1 MKQLSYIFADLSPL
15 KNTRKYAGFCRA
27 IFSTLACCVKTK
39 GQNKDQTKTRESGP
53 GKPLEA
59 VTRPD
64 LFAKKGRP
72 RGFFPS
78 KRLFAVMRFASIA
91 FVKHFVK
98 HTVYKRSR
106 QGSTPDPHRN
116 QKSGSPCPITP
127 PELEIPSRLPGRAAP
142 NGAHRA
148 PAPPS
153 KAVSDR
159 PAFFSMGGKVK
170 QKPHFFHPK
179 IGGILRGRRATRRF
193 FPGRTRE
200 FLGAPSLF
208 RL

>member
-72 RGFFPS
+72 RVLS
-78 KRLFAVMRFASIA
+78 HHK
-91 FVKHFVK
+91 
-98 HTVYKRSR
+98 
-106 QGSTPDPHRN
+106 
-116 QKSGSPCPITP
+116 
-127 PELEIPSRLPGRAAP
+127 AP
-142 NGAHRA
+142 
-148 PAPPS
+148 
-153 KAVSDR
+153 
-159 PAFFSMGGKVK
+159 
-170 QKPHFFHPK
+170 
-179 IGGILRGRRATRRF
+179 L
-193 FPGRTRE
+193 
-200 FLGAPSLF
+200 LL
-208 RL
+208 